1 MNVCDI
7 NNTNNNDD
15 DDDDGND
22 NNDVDPTTTFVCLHF
37 VFTELECNL
46 VVSQSGLGKE
56 NGNQASPRGLTK
68 AMLS

>member
-7 NNTNNNDD
+7 NNTNN
-15 DDDDGND
+15 ND